1 MKIQELNSY
10 LVLFNKDRVLVVK
23 RENDLWEFP
32 GGGVDWGEDPQRAAI
47 RETKEETGLDATNV
61 RMVTITSATYEKG
74 EDEKHSV
81 YVVYKG
87 ETDSEEVKLSGEHT
101 EYRWLNLTEARFMKL
116 ALNAEGV
123 LELL

>member
-1 MKIQELNSY
+1 MKVQELNAY
-10 LVLFNKDRVLVVK
+10 LVLFNKDRLLIVK

-32 GGGVDWGEDPQRAAI
+32 GGGVEWGEDPQKAAI
-47 RETKEETGLDATNV
+47 RETKEETGLDAVNV

-74 EDEKHSV
+74 DDEKHSV

-87 ETDSEEVKLSGEHT
+87 ETDSDEVKLSGEHK
-101 EYRWLNLTEARFMKL
+101 EHRWLTLTEARFMKL

>member
-1 MKIQELNSY
+1 MKVQELNAY
-10 LVLFNKDRVLVVK
+10 LVLFNKDRLLIVK
-23 RENDLWEFP
+23 RGNDLWEFP
-32 GGGVDWGEDPQRAAI
+32 GGGVDWGEDPQKAAI

-74 EDEKHSV
+74 DDEKHSV

-87 ETDSEEVKLSGEHT
+87 ETDSEDVKLSGEHK
-101 EYRWLNLTEARFMKL
+101 EYRWLTLTEAKFMKL

>member
-1 MKIQELNSY
+1 MRVQELNSY
-10 LVLFNKDRVLVVK
+10 LVLFHGEKLLIVK

-32 GGGVDWGEDPQRAAI
+32 GGGVDWGEDPQKAAI
-47 RETKEETGLDATNV
+47 RETKEETGLDASDV
-61 RMVTITSATYEKG
+61 RMVTVTSATYQKG
-74 EDEKHSV
+74 DDEKHSV

-87 ETDSEEVKLSGEHT
+87 KTDSEDVKLSGEHK
-101 EYRWLNLTEARFMKL
+101 EHRWLTLTEARFMKL